1 MNNDFAQDVR
11 QGLSS
16 KPKYL
21 KSKYFYD
28 AEGDKL
34 FQKIMGLSEYYLTD
48 CEFEII
54 QQHREKLLQAF
65 SPSGKPFL
73 LGELGAGDGLK
84 TKLLL
89 KYFHSRQAN
98 FTYLPN
104 DISEN
109 VLNILKK
116 DLSGDLPGLRV
127 RPYPGDYFE
136 ALDRMNQSEKEAKAI
151 LFLGSTIGNFLYSD
165 AIAFLGKINQCLNPS
180 DQLLIGFDLKKD
192 PRVIL
197 KAYNDPSG
205 ITARFNLNLLK
216 RINRELEG
224 EFKPENFYHYP
235 IYNPLNGE
243 TRSFLISKMA
253 QRVKIKALNAVYHF
267 KMGEAIS
274 MEISQKYDLDMIHDL
289 AAKSGFSVQS
299 NYFDNRHYFVDSLW
313 IKK

>member
-1 MNNDFAQDVR
+1 
-11 QGLSS
+11 
-16 KPKYL
+16 
-21 KSKYFYD
+21 
-28 AEGDKL
+28 
-34 FQKIMGLSEYYLTD
+34 
-48 CEFEII
+48 
-54 QQHREKLLQAF
+54 
-65 SPSGKPFL
+65 
-73 LGELGAGDGLK
+73 
-84 TKLLL
+84 
-89 KYFHSRQAN
+89 
-98 FTYLPN
+98 
-104 DISEN
+104 
-109 VLNILKK
+109 
-116 DLSGDLPGLRV
+116 
-127 RPYPGDYFE
+127 
-136 ALDRMNQSEKEAKAI
+136 MNQSEKEAKAI